1 MSTIVNDA
9 GELQPRARKKPSYL
23 DLLDENEQGSI
34 RDDLTTFFR
43 TQRRQVPR
51 TLRKNARGR
60 RITTGH
66 AGRAGQRKTSISPFE
81 RCLTAGD

>member
-66 AGRAGQRKTSISPFE
+66 A
-81 RCLTAGD
+81 